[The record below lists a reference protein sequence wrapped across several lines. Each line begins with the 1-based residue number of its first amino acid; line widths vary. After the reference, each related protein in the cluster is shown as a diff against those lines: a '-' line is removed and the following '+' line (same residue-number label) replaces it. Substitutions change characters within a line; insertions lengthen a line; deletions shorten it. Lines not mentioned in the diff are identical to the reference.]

1 LDADVLAPVINP
13 ALRGGARWPSW
24 RQAWVTVRTPQTTII
39 ASDGLSDPFDDLS
52 EGEDGKAYN
61 GFGLELYVRAPGD
74 LAAVNESWE
83 FDLLYQAAQLA
94 ADQGNFWA
102 VLKKLRYM
110 TAELYHVG
118 VPREFQNPEGCA
130 GALLG
135 LPSDTIPAET
145 ALSLETI
152 SIVNVKLLTLRELEY
167 AVQTGKGGREKLA
180 DLIINQGN
188 PTYSDLNR
196 KSVI

>member
-1 LDADVLAPVINP
+1 L
-13 ALRGGARWPSW
+13 

-52 EGEDGKAYN
+52 EGEDGTAYN
-61 GFGLELYVRAPGD
+61 GFGLELYVRTPGD
-74 LAAVNESWE
+74 LAVNGSWQ
-83 FDLLYQAAQLA
+83 FDLVYAAAQLA

-102 VLKKLRYM
+102 ALQKLRYM

-118 VPREFQNPEGCA
+118 VPKEFQNAEGCA

-145 ALSLETI
+145 TLSLETI
-152 SIVNVKLLTLRELEY
+152 TIVNVKLLTLRELEY
-167 AVQTGKGGREKLA
+167 AIQTGKEGREKLA
-180 DLIINQGN
+180 ELIIKQGN